1 MMDIRARLRAVRAWA
16 KAALT
21 PSPAAWSAATTAL
34 LAFWGLLVVTIA
46 INAVFPNFSV
56 EKLGGFVV
64 IFGAFALLTGVILL
78 VLWLIRL
85 LAPGYRAA
93 LLLAI
98 LPLLLFL
105 LAAWS
110 KGALIAV
117 PVLLLGISLF
127 FGAGTSL
134 LRQRNAITAVYFALG
149 AVLLGASIYALA
161 TSQPEQNP
169 AFAQYHL
176 KGTTLALPDPGEPGP
191 YKVDSF
197 TYGSGSDARRPEYA
211 QGARF
216 KTQSVDGSKLDKQW
230 DGFPG
235 WARTQYWGFDAK
247 HMPLQGRVW
256 MPKGNG
262 PFPIAFV
269 IHGNHAMEDF
279 SDPGYAFLGE
289 LFASQGII
297 FVSVDENFLNS
308 SFADLIAPWAMR
320 NGAENQ
326 ARAWLLLQNVA
337 QWRRWSRDAS
347 SPLAGKIDMD
357 RVVLIGHSRGGEA
370 VSTANAFNA
379 LDRFPDDATVPFDF
393 HFHLRGIAAI
403 APVDGQYTPRH
414 RPTPM
419 QDQNFFT
426 IQGSM
431 DGDMTSFMGSAQ
443 YSRATF
449 SGKVDAFKA
458 NLYVKGANHGQFN
471 TRWGRND
478 LGDIIGFLL
487 DERPIM
493 DPEAQRQILK
503 VYLGAFLQM
512 TLFDKDGYR
521 PLFEDARNGAAWLP
535 DDFLI
540 NNYDDSKTVA
550 IADADDDLDPTTA
563 TMPGVRIAGPNLTHW
578 QEDYVELKWAP
589 LATQAVLLA
598 WDSRVHKSGAA
609 YALDFP
615 APPAMAEG
623 AALVFS
629 ATQTDISTLPKDF
642 EPKGKDDTKD
652 GQPLDWSIV
661 VTDASGQ
668 SARLPLSHDQ
678 LLYPQIKGLTRRA
691 GWLDSEKPSEI
702 VMRRYRFP
710 LADFVRVNAKLDIAQ
725 IKQIRFEFD
734 RSKRGA
740 IALDDVGLTSTP

>member
-1 MMDIRARLRAVRAWA
+1 MTDIRARLRAAQAWA

-21 PSPAAWSAATTAL
+21 PSPAAWSAATIAL
-34 LAFWGLLVVTIA
+34 FGFWVVIVIWIA
-46 INAVFPNFSV
+46 IDSVLAHFSV

-64 IFGAFALLTGVILL
+64 AFALFALISGGVLL

-85 LAPGYRAA
+85 LAPRYRAA
-93 LLLAI
+93 LLLAVM
-98 LPLLLFL
+98 PLLLFL
-105 LAAWS
+105 LAAWGR
-110 KGALIAV
+110 GALIAV
-117 PVLLLGISLF
+117 PVLLIGISLF
-127 FGAGTSL
+127 FGAGASL
-134 LRQRNAITAVYFALG
+134 LRQRHAVTAVYFGIGTA
-149 AVLLGASIYALA
+149 LLGFSLYALIA
-161 TSQPEQNP
+161 PQREQNP

-176 KGTTLALPDPGEPGP
+176 KGTTLALPDPGKPGP
-191 YKVDSF
+191 YAVDSF

-211 QGARF
+211 QGARL
-216 KTQSVDGSKLDKQW
+216 KTHSVDGSKLDKQW
-230 DGFPG
+230 EGFPG
-235 WARTQYWGFDAK
+235 WARTRYWGFDAK

-256 MPKGNG
+256 MPKGQG

-269 IHGNHAMEDF
+269 IHGNHAMEDY
-279 SDPGYAFLGE
+279 SDPGYGFLGE
-289 LFASQGII
+289 LFASQGVI

-308 SFADLIAPWAMR
+308 SIADLTAPWAMR
-320 NGAENQ
+320 NGDENQ

-337 QWRRWSRDAS
+337 QWRRWNSDPAS
-347 SPLAGKIDMD
+347 ALAGKIDMD

-370 VSTANAFNA
+370 VSTANAFNT
-379 LDRFPDDATVPFDF
+379 LDRFPDDATIPFGF

-403 APVDGQYTPRH
+403 APVDGQYSPRH

-431 DGDMTSFMGSAQ
+431 DGDLKSFMGSAQ

-449 SGKVDAFKA
+449 SGKKDVFKA
-458 NLYVKGANHGQFN
+458 SVYVKDANHGQFN
-471 TRWGRND
+471 TSWGRND

-493 DPEAQRQILK
+493 DPEAQRKILK

-512 TLFDKDGYR
+512 TLFGKDGYR
-521 PLFEDARNGAAWLP
+521 PLFEDARNGAGWLP
-535 DDFLI
+535 DNFLI
-540 NNYDDSKTVA
+540 NNYDDSKTAAVA
-550 IADADDDLDPTTA
+550 NADDDLDPTTA
-563 TMPGVRIAGPNLTHW
+563 AMPDVRIAGANLTHW
-578 QEDYVELKWAP
+578 QEDYVALKWDP
-589 LATQAVLLA
+589 LATQVVLLA
-598 WDSRVHKSGAA
+598 WDNRVHKTGAA
-609 YALDFP
+609 YAFDF
-615 APPAMAEG
+615 ATPPASDG
-623 AALVFS
+623 ALVFD
-629 ATQTDISTLPKDF
+629 AAQAGISTVPKDF
-642 EPKGKDDTKD
+642 TPKEKDAAGDD
-652 GQPLDWSIV
+652 MPPLDWSIV
-661 VTDASGQ
+661 ITDAAGQ

-710 LADFVRVNAKLDIAQ
+710 LADFARANPNLNVAQ
-725 IKQIRFEFD
+725 IKQIRFDFD